1 MHTVHTVH
9 PHYNVNNIIY
19 IYKIP
24 CEPHVTMVHTV
35 TVTDGTCTMYKVLL
49 SRRYGKR

>member
-35 TVTDGTCTMYKVLL
+35 TDGTCTMYKVLL